1 MRNEDKREA
10 IHDLLEALASVDQLS
25 QTDQRKVLSLSEPA
39 DVDRIR
45 KFITEYYD
53 AAALHV
59 GDIVQIKPGMLIS
72 AAPKEGELV
81 MVTEVFKVS
90 RSATDH
96 AVYCMEPYDFRFAY
110 AIDEDGALIQLPGNS
125 KRFTKVA
132 PEPVEIMRDP
142 YGEFEPRV

>member
-1 MRNEDKREA
+1 MRNEENRDA
-10 IHDLLEALASVDQLS
+10 LCGLLEALASVDQLS
-25 QTDQRKVLSLSEPA
+25 QTDKRKILDLNKPA
-39 DVDRIR
+39 DVDEIR

-53 AAALHV
+53 AAELHV

-81 MVTEVFKVS
+81 MVTEVFEVS

-110 AIDEDGALIQLPGNS
+110 ATDEDGALIQLPGNS
-125 KRFTKVA
+125 KRFTKVV
-132 PEPVEIMRDP
+132 P
-142 YGEFEPRV
+142 EPRV